1 MLRHCLPTLFVAAA
15 ASVVSAQSLQLDVS
29 LEYDSFVLNEA
40 VTLSLAVTPLGVAPF
55 IVDDYGDYTQNTLS
69 VILRHEAEGFIDP
82 VRTDPPFGTLMAQ
95 AGKPEKVSCKLNDWF
110 PLFRQGRYT
119 VQVVAR
125 RGNESI
131 ASPLVTF
138 QIVKGLE
145 ISSTVRMLP
154 GQENLARRYTL
165 LYWPRQ
171 QREELFLRIEEV
183 PDDNAIALFRLGR
196 VMRVEPPRLEFG
208 ANGRVTVVHQIARDR
223 FVRTV
228 LRSDTDNLDVVEQKQ
243 LVDPNQS
250 TLARSILETRARER
264 DNAPAEGE
272 FRRRERE
279 SPAP

>member
-1 MLRHCLPTLFVAAA
+1 MLRTRFLPLFAV
-15 ASVVSAQSLQLDVS
+15 ASVSVASAQSLQLDAS
-29 LEYDSFVLNEA
+29 LEYDTFVLNEA
-40 VTLSLAVTPLGVAPF
+40 VTLSLSVTPLGVAPF

-69 VILRHEAEGFIDP
+69 IILRHETEGFIDP
-82 VRTDPPFGTLMAQ
+82 VRADPQFGTIMA
-95 AGKPEKVSCKLNDWF
+95 APGKAEKVTCKMNDWF

-125 RGNESI
+125 RGTESV

-145 ISSTVRMLP
+145 ITSTVRMLP
-154 GQENLARRYTL
+154 DKERQARRYTL

-183 PDDNAIALFRLGR
+183 PDGNAIALFRLGR
-196 VMRVEPPRLEFG
+196 VMRVEPPRIEFG
-208 ANGRVTVVHQIARDR
+208 ENGRVTVVHQIARDR

-228 LRSDTDNLDVVEQKQ
+228 LLSDSANLNVVEQKQ

-250 TLARSILETRARER
+250 PLARSILETRERER
-264 DNAPAEGE
+264 GNDSAGG

-279 SPAP
+279 GTDR